1 MELLPVFI
9 LVLSFIFFIAI
20 GTPVAWSIAIS
31 ALLTIVVSIPMLPAV
46 TTIAQRMATGLDS
59 FALLAIPFFVLS
71 GQLMTHGGIADR
83 LISFAKTIVGA
94 FPGGLALINIIA
106 AMLMGAIAGSAM
118 ASASA
123 MGSILGPE
131 MEKEGYAKEYGAAVN
146 ITSATIGLIIPP
158 SNVLIVYSL
167 AS

>member
-71 GQLMTHGGIADR
+71 GQLMTHGGNCRPTDQFCQNHR
-83 LISFAKTIVGA
+83 
-94 FPGGLALINIIA
+94 
-106 AMLMGAIAGSAM
+106 
-118 ASASA
+118 
-123 MGSILGPE
+123 GSIPRR
-131 MEKEGYAKEYGAAVN
+131 
-146 ITSATIGLIIPP
+146 IGH
-158 SNVLIVYSL
+158 
-167 AS
+167 